1 MEDLNDVYFL
11 KNKDWYYYDKE
22 AHKMRL
28 TDKAPKK
35 AIESYEEYYA
45 IDTAPDGQEKGG
57 D

>member
-1 MEDLNDVYFL
+1 MRDLSDVYFL
-11 KNKDWYYYDKE
+11 KNKDWYYYDIKK
-22 AHKMRL
+22 HKMFL

-45 IDTAPDGQEKGG
+45 VDTSPDREPKEG

>member
-11 KNKDWYYYDKE
+11 KNKDWYYYDKK

-45 IDTAPDGQEKGG
+45 TDTAPETEEG